1 MNDFEKAKAFIC
13 DKNNSL
19 TVISK
24 KTGISY
30 PRLSVYRA
38 DPEKLEKAAWINVH
52 KLAVLYGGDSNA

>member
-19 TVISK
+19 TIISK
-24 KTGISY
+24 ETGISY

-38 DPEKLEKAAWINVH
+38 DPEKLKKAAWLSVY
-52 KLAVLYGGDSNA
+52 KLARLHDGD

>member
-1 MNDFEKAKAFIC
+1 MMNDFEKAKVFLC

-30 PRLSVYRA
+30 SRLSAYRA
-38 DPEKLEKAAWINVH
+38 DPAKLERAIWINVY
-52 KLAVLYGGDSNA
+52 KLAQLYDAK